1 MYMNDNME
9 FKNAFD
15 AELARWAD
23 YQKCS
28 DAHISAL
35 EPSMQALVNNTL
47 FCPPTYSDFISE
59 RVDSAVDDD
68 DDMMDL
74 HEETVSQIIEEAQ
87 GDDAVNTDSFYNE
100 TGSIPLVDLL
110 KEAGDA
116 GNLSTEMFLG
126 MAKHPCMMVRG
137 ALGEQ
142 RTIKPNSLQGL
153 DSDRLLRALRPLLE
167 SSYSIDALAAADL
180 MLRLG
185 ADYAEVEKVWQ
196 TWEAQERM
204 SLAFLMVDLL
214 DSEPAYEYLG
224 SLVGSEEVE
233 DVAWNL
239 RELNTSKAFAVLIA
253 AQGQVKGDMISDYI
267 RQVALSELPEAK
279 GALQAL
285 TESAPAKMQQEAKN
299 WKIRIQQ
306 RDAGVEEW
314 LTLPSEEE
322 ASSAEADLAVEQ
334 DESTAVEQ
342 DEYPPLA
349 GLVSPSEWSAFTDW
363 LEEQEDECEHEEDS
377 YAGWFSDKGLD
388 ESAIA
393 QKVEKLYEIMGEI
406 SGTGSCP
413 CAASSGVF
421 LYPSSSD

>member
-1 MYMNDNME
+1 MDFE
-9 FKNAFD
+9 KAFD
-15 AELARWAD
+15 VELARWTD

-28 DAHISAL
+28 DAQVSDL
-35 EPSMQALVNNTL
+35 EPSMRDLVNNTL
-47 FCPPTYSDFISE
+47 FCPPTYNEFMSE
-59 RVDSAVDDD
+59 RIESAVEDDD
-68 DDMMDL
+68 DEMDL
-74 HEETVSQIIEEAQ
+74 LEETISQIVEEAQ
-87 GDDAVNTDSFYNE
+87 GDDAVNADSFYNE
-100 TGSIPLVDLL
+100 TGSIRLVELV
-110 KEAGDA
+110 KEASEA
-116 GNLSTEMFLG
+116 GKLSTEMFLG

-142 RTIKPNSLQGL
+142 WSIKPNSLQGL
-153 DSDRLLRALRPLLE
+153 DSDRLLSALRPLLE

-185 ADYAEVEKVWQ
+185 AEYAEVETVWQ
-196 TWEAQERM
+196 SWEAPERM

-239 RELNTSKAFAVLIA
+239 RELNTSKAFAVLMA
-253 AQGQVKGDMISDYI
+253 AQGQVQGDMISDYV

-279 GALQAL
+279 DALQTL
-285 TESAPAKMQQEAKN
+285 TESSPAEMQQEAKN
-299 WKIRIQQ
+299 WQVRIQQ

-314 LTLPSEEE
+314 LTLPSKEE
-322 ASSAEADLAVEQ
+322 ASSDEADLVVEQ
-334 DESTAVEQ
+334 DTVEQ
-342 DEYPPLA
+342 EQYPPLA
-349 GLVSPSEWSAFTDW
+349 GLVAPSEWSAFTDW

-377 YAGWFSDKGLD
+377 YAGWFSDKSLD

-393 QKVEKLYEIMGEI
+393 QKVEKLYEVMGEI